1 MARPVNG
8 CSWDVVWR
16 RYRFHVWHGV
26 HAEKSEKEM
35 TEEFQHPDSC
45 FCFEC
50 LGPSQAE
57 LISVSKE
64 LFVLLMNRIYNA
76 SDFDRLGPVSERERT
91 AIDVYLQ
98 TTRGKNEIS
107 TTD

>member
-1 MARPVNG
+1 MARLING
-8 CSWDVVWR
+8 CSWDVVRR
-16 RYRFHVWHGV
+16 RYRFHVWHGI

-35 TEEFQHPDSC
+35 SDIQHPDSC

-50 LGPSQAE
+50 LGPSQAD
-57 LISVSKE
+57 LLSVSKE

-98 TTRGKNEIS
+98 TTRGNNEIS
-107 TTD
+107 TTN